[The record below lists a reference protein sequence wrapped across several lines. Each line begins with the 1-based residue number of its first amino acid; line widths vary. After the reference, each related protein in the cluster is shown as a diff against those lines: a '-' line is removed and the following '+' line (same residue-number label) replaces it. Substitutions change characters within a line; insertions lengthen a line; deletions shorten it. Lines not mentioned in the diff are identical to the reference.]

1 MEFTLKELI
10 ERRRII
16 DIDTAPNIDNVY
28 TGICLLANGE
38 VVLLLNFNEEYG
50 DFDGFTIIKNQDFEL
65 YREWEDSEYTEVRN
79 DNSKDLIAGIDSN
92 DFQDMKAAFKTLTG
106 KLVSVFTYEDE
117 DSYWVGKVLVVNDN
131 SVELQL
137 ISENAEWTDQ
147 QVFLFSD
154 ISYLGFDT
162 RYEKNLV
169 TAIDPFSP
177 KNK

>member
-10 ERRRII
+10 ELRRII
-16 DIDTAPNIDNVY
+16 DIDTAPNTDNVY
-28 TGICLLANGE
+28 TGICLLANRE

-79 DNSKDLIAGIDSN
+79 DNSEDLIAGIDPN
-92 DFQDMKAAFKTLTG
+92 DFQDMKTAFKTLTE
-106 KLVSVFTYEDE
+106 KLVSVFTYDDE
-117 DSYWVGKVLVVNDN
+117 NSYWVGKVLTVNDN

-137 ISENAEWTDQ
+137 ISQNAEWMDQ

-162 RYEKNLV
+162 RYEENLV
-169 TAIDPFSP
+169 MSIDSFRS
-177 KNK
+177 KNE